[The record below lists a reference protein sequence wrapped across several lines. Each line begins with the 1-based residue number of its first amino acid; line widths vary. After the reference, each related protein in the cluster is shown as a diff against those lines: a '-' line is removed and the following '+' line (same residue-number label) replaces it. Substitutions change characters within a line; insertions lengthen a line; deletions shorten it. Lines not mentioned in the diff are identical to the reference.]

1 MSSDDFEFEPSDPD
15 EWEDYD
21 PDRVFEEDEYEGF
34 EVYDTTDEYIERFGY
49 RGDDEDED
57 E

>member
-1 MSSDDFEFEPSDPD
+1 MSSPEFDFEPSDPD

-21 PDRVFEEDEYEGF
+21 PDRDFEEEDYDGF
-34 EVYDTTDEYIERFGY
+34 EVYDNADEYIERFAY